1 MAEHDKR
8 SDRDERNSPTHLM
21 LSAIQAPMKQANAG
35 PFNQLFRKSVNLAP
49 EPAPGREQAAGLA
62 QWNAEKDQRP

>member
-35 PFNQLFRKSVNLAP
+35 PFNQLFRKSVTGARAP
-49 EPAPGREQAAGLA
+49 HRLGLQPASIS
-62 QWNAEKDQRP
+62 